1 MPIETFNFIDS
12 LNSSNPGSSDD
23 VLQGDDHIRGIKSVL
38 KNSFPNLAAA
48 ANATAAQFNQLVSG
62 IFTFAA
68 GSSGSPSILIGDAA
82 SAFYRVSTG
91 IIGFVGRLSGN
102 GAVDAGAMY
111 YFPKSAPGGMASGGT
126 ATGTERYALCDGAVY
141 NVSTFPALGAYLGST
156 YGGDGVSTFGMP
168 NVANRFLRGAGGAI
182 AVGATQAN
190 AIKSHSAGVSG
201 TYDDHA
207 HHYGAVSDGASLGGV
222 TSFLTLTPTGAP
234 AGALNVGS
242 AVQVGSVTLNAGSI
256 SGDTGGVNGGLSNR
270 NITGTA
276 SYSGDTETRP
286 DAFAAYVCLKT

>member
-62 IFTFAA
+62 IYTFAA
-68 GSSGSPSILIGDAA
+68 GSSGSPSLIIGDTA
-82 SAFYRVSTG
+82 SAFYRVSSG

-126 ATGTERYALCDGAVY
+126 ATGTERYVLADGAVY
-141 NVSTFPALGAYLGST
+141 NISTFPALGAYLGST

-168 NVANRFLRGAGGAI
+168 NVANRFLRGAGGSI

-190 AIKSHSAGVSG
+190 AIKTHTA
-201 TYDDHA
+201 
-207 HHYGAVSDGASLGGV
+207 
-222 TSFLTLTPTGAP
+222 
-234 AGALNVGS
+234 ALN
-242 AVQVGSVTLNAGSI
+242 
-256 SGDTGGVNGGLSNR
+256 
-270 NITGTA
+270 GTA
-276 SYSGDTETRP
+276 ASPLAHRDSHRP
-286 DAFAAYVCLKT
+286 RPHTQLQRW

>member
-190 AIKSHSAGVSG
+190 AIKSHSA
-201 TYDDHA
+201 
-207 HHYGAVSDGASLGGV
+207 
-222 TSFLTLTPTGAP
+222 
-234 AGALNVGS
+234 ALN
-242 AVQVGSVTLNAGSI
+242 
-256 SGDTGGVNGGLSNR
+256 
-270 NITGTA
+270 GTA
-276 SYSGDTETRP
+276 ATPHHTAQLATVLTWRLRAS
-286 DAFAAYVCLKT
+286 